1 MSRNV
6 QDRNWWVEGDPLIV
20 DDEES
25 LGQAL
30 GDVVTILTR
39 VGGGFNVVAQRREVA
54 PGNWQNV
61 GFVFQWVSYVPGE
74 RYQEPEPEAAPADD
88 VPVAA

>member
-6 QDRNWWVEGDPLIV
+6 QDRNWWVDGDPLVV
-20 DDEES
+20 DDEET

-30 GDVVTILTR
+30 SDVITILSR
-39 VGGGFNVVAQRREVA
+39 IGGGFQIVAQRREVA

-61 GFVFQWVSYVPGE
+61 GYVFQWISFIPGE
-74 RYQEPEPEAAPADD
+74 RYKPEEEQAESPVE
-88 VPVAA
+88 VAA